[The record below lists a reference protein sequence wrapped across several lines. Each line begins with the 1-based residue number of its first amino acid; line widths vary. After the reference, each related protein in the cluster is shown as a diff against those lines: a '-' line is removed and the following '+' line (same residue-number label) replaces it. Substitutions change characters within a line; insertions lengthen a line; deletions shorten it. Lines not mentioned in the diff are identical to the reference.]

1 MKKSVLFLMLF
12 FTLSSAMSLAVIKE
26 DRFDFLL
33 QEKEVQLTRETVFS
47 EPVSRTIDLGL
58 PEDASKVAVWL
69 DDQPVSFSNPF
80 ILQGVSKIK
89 LVYSTKDFLDQNDF
103 FVNMNTH
110 ETIERLQVS
119 LTLVEGYELKL
130 PVKEDL
136 GSGSVYPKPS
146 KVTSDG
152 KKIKISWDREE
163 FKPEDEFSIL
173 VVFKEKTNVWFWGGI
188 AFILLG
194 VLFGLR
200 RILLGFVGLRKN
212 SKEVHIRDENP
223 IKEKTELDISEH
235 LKEEE
240 NQVIQ
245 ILKNKEGSCEQ
256 GTIRFIGNFSKAKLS
271 RILSELEARNVIYK
285 EIKGNKNLIHLK
297 KGH

>member
-1 MKKSVLFLMLF
+1 MN
-12 FTLSSAMSLAVIKE
+12 SL
-26 DRFDFLL
+26 
-33 QEKEVQLTRETVFS
+33 
-47 EPVSRTIDLGL
+47 
-58 PEDASKVAVWL
+58 
-69 DDQPVSFSNPF
+69 
-80 ILQGVSKIK
+80 
-89 LVYSTKDFLDQNDF
+89 
-103 FVNMNTH
+103 
-110 ETIERLQVS
+110 ETIEHLKVS
-119 LTLVEGYELKL
+119 LTLSEDHELKL

-146 KVTSDG
+146 AITSDG
-152 KKIKISWDREE
+152 QKIKIEWNREN

-173 VVFKEKTNVWFWGGI
+173 VVFKEKSNVWLWGVI
-188 AFILLG
+188 SLLVLLG
-194 VLFGLR
+194 IIR
-200 RILLGFVGLRKN
+200 VGIQLRK
-212 SKEVHIRDENP
+212 RG
-223 IKEKTELDISEH
+223 EKTPHAIPHEKPVEVKKDLDISEH

-271 RILSELEARNVIYK
+271 RVISELEARNVIYK

>member
-1 MKKSVLFLMLF
+1 
-12 FTLSSAMSLAVIKE
+12 MSLAVIKE

-33 QEKEVQLTRETVFS
+33 QGKEVQLTRETVFS
-47 EPVSRTIDLGL
+47 EPVSHTIDLGL
-58 PEDASKVAVWL
+58 PAGASKVSLWL
-69 DDQPVSFSNPF
+69 DDKSVSISNPLT
-80 ILQGVSKIK
+80 LQEVSKIK

-103 FVNMNTH
+103 FVNMNTL
-110 ETIERLQVS
+110 ETIKHLHVS
-119 LTLVEGYELKL
+119 LTLAEGYELKL

-146 KVTSDG
+146 AVTSDG
-152 KKIKISWDREE
+152 QKIKINWDREE

-173 VVFKEKTNVWFWGGI
+173 VVFKEKMTGWLWIGVI
-188 AFILLG
+188 AALVILLG
-194 VLFGLR
+194 IVLVWR
-200 RILLGFVGLRKN
+200 RHPKKVQEKHMHET
-212 SKEVHIRDENP
+212 SSEKHEEPKKEI
-223 IKEKTELDISEH
+223 DISEH

-271 RILSELEARNVIYK
+271 RILSELEARNVVYK